1 MRKRLCAMIMALLLL
16 CCLPMAASAE
26 TLVDL
31 DKEGSITVKAVYK
44 KVPLEG
50 MKLNCI
56 QVGELVPNDDV
67 YYFKSLYHDAV
78 YDSENIHDSEHPA
91 KMLEL
96 VQDSASVGYTKSAD
110 KDGNIK
116 FEKLKP
122 GLYLI
127 YQTESFEKAG
137 NKYEIDEFFV
147 SIPYDGKYHV
157 NANCKPGLDL
167 YPEEPTCPP
176 GCPPGSSSG
185 KTNKVTK
192 LPQTGQLSWPV
203 PVMAVTG
210 MFFFAL
216 GWWLCFGGRKDPHEK

>member
-1 MRKRLCAMIMALLLL
+1 MRKRILSLITALLLL
-16 CCLPMAASAE
+16 CCLPVAASAE

-31 DKEGSITVKAVYK
+31 DKEGSITVKAVFK

-56 QVGELVPNDDV
+56 QVGELVPYGDS
-67 YYFKSLYHDAV
+67 YYFESLYHDAK
-78 YDSENIHDSEHPA
+78 YTAENIHNTEHPTV
-91 KMLEL
+91 MLEK
-96 VQDSASVGYTKSAD
+96 VQNSEGVGYTKSAD
-110 KDGNIK
+110 KDGYIH
-116 FEKLKP
+116 FDKLKP

-137 NKYEIDEFFV
+137 NKFEIKEFFV
-147 SIPYDGKYHV
+147 TIPYDGEYDV
-157 NANCKPGLDL
+157 DASGKPGLDL
-167 YPEEPTCPP
+167 YPEAPP
-176 GCPPGSSSG
+176 PSTGGG
-185 KTNKVTK
+185 NKKVTK

-216 GWWLCFGGRKDPHEK
+216 GWWLCFGGRKDPNEK